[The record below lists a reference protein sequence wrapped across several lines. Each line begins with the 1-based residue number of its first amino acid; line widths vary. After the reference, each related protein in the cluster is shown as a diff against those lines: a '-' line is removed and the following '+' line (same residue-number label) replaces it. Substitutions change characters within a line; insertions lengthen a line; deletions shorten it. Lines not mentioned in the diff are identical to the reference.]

1 VSDALGGLCSRRMPA
16 ETPAPLERKS
26 AREPDVGSPG
36 RLIFV
41 GPPTGPLLATYEL
54 PLQDALDVDAG
65 ASAKSDLFE
74 ARQVAAAQPARSS
87 C

>member
-1 VSDALGGLCSRRMPA
+1 MSDALGGLCSRRMPA

-41 GPPTGPLLATYEL
+41 GPPTGPLRTTYGL
-54 PLQDALDVDAG
+54 PSPDAQDVDAG
-65 ASAKSDLFE
+65 ASAKSDLSE
-74 ARQVAAAQPARSS
+74 ARQVAAAQPALNS

>member
-1 VSDALGGLCSRRMPA
+1 MPA
-16 ETPAPLERKS
+16 GTPFANTQDKPALLERKS

-41 GPPTGPLLATYEL
+41 GPPTGPLLATYGL
-54 PLQDALDVDAG
+54 PSPDALDVDAG
-65 ASAKSDLFE
+65 ASAKSDLSE
-74 ARQVAAAQPARSS
+74 ARQDGAAQPARNS